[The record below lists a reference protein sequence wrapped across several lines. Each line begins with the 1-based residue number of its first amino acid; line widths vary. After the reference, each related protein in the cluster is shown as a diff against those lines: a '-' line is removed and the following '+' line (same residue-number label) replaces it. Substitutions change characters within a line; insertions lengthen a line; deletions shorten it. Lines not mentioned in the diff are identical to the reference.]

1 MNEHYTFDF
10 ENKTVIVTGG
20 ASGLGKAIAEG
31 FSYKRANVVLCD
43 INKET
48 GINICK
54 RLKEKDYSAEFEYV
68 DVTDEQSVKD
78 LVNRILGKYGKID
91 IIVNSAGI
99 NIRKPVIETTLDD
112 LRKVLDV
119 NFIGTF
125 LMIREV
131 LKTMINK
138 SVKGKIINLASIFG
152 VVAFKGQCSYAA
164 SKGAIVQF
172 TKVAAIEAA
181 EYGICVNAIA
191 PSYIDTPLVRPL
203 MDNKEVYNELKNK
216 NPMKKFGEPNDVV
229 GAALFLASQM
239 ADFVTGQTI
248 LVDGGW
254 TIW

>member
-1 MNEHYTFDF
+1 MKEHYTFDF

-125 LMIREV
+125 LMSREV

-172 TKVAAIEAA
+172 TRVSAIEAA

-216 NPMKKFGEPNDVV
+216 IEG
-229 GAALFLASQM
+229 LAIQ
-239 ADFVTGQTI
+239 I
-248 LVDGGW
+248 LKD
-254 TIW
+254 

>member
-1 MNEHYTFDF
+1 MKEHYTFDF

-125 LMIREV
+125 LMSREV

-172 TKVAAIEAA
+172 TRVSAIEAA

-229 GAALFLASQM
+229 GAALF
-239 ADFVTGQTI
+239 
-248 LVDGGW
+248 
-254 TIW
+254 

>member
-1 MNEHYTFDF
+1 MKEHYTFDF

-125 LMIREV
+125 LMSREV

-172 TKVAAIEAA
+172 TRVSAIEAA

-239 ADFVTGQTI
+239 ADFITGQTI

>member
-1 MNEHYTFDF
+1 MKEHYTFDF

-99 NIRKPVIETTLDD
+99 NIRKPVIETTLSD

-125 LMIREV
+125 LMSREV

-203 MDNKEVYNELKNK
+203 MDNKEVYNELRNK

-229 GAALFLASQM
+229 GTALFLASQM
-239 ADFVTGQTI
+239 ADFITGQTI

>member
-1 MNEHYTFDF
+1 MKEHYTFDF

-31 FSYKRANVVLCD
+31 FSYKRANVVLSD

-99 NIRKPVIETTLDD
+99 NIRKPVIETTLSD

-125 LMIREV
+125 LMSREV

-138 SVKGKIINLASIFG
+138 GVKGKIINLASIFG

-203 MDNKEVYNELKNK
+203 MDNKEVYNELRNK
-216 NPMKKFGEPNDVV
+216 NPMKKFGEPNDIV
-229 GAALFLASQM
+229 GTALFLASQM
-239 ADFVTGQTI
+239 ADFITGQTI
-248 LVDGGW
+248 FVDGGW

>member
-172 TKVAAIEAA
+172 TRVSAIEAA

>member
-1 MNEHYTFDF
+1 MKEHYTFDF